1 MAGMN
6 ERGRYDTGWASPTEF
21 CSEGH
26 ELNTHKPPRPQW
38 MKDFVERFEPV
49 FEGNKGYV
57 SGFAVDCIYIDVS
70 VTLPGFD
77 PHCWAQIIVTET
89 EVEIRETEK
98 VDQDFSVRQVLW
110 LTYDKFEE
118 LVESLPRPTWWYAHE
133 ST

>member
-38 MKDFVERFEPV
+38 MKDFVERFGPV

-57 SGFAVDCIYIDVS
+57 SGFAVDCIFIDVS

-89 EVEIRETEK
+89 EVEIR
-98 VDQDFSVRQVLW
+98 
-110 LTYDKFEE
+110 
-118 LVESLPRPTWWYAHE
+118 
-133 ST
+133 

>member
-1 MAGMN
+1 
-6 ERGRYDTGWASPTEF
+6 
-21 CSEGH
+21 
-26 ELNTHKPPRPQW
+26 

-57 SGFAVDCIYIDVS
+57 SGFAVDCIYIDVN

-77 PHCWAQIIVTET
+77 PRSWAQIMVTET

-98 VDQDFSVRQVLW
+98 VDQDFSVMQTLW